1 MNSASERMAK
11 QCRILVVD
19 DAEDAREVLQT
30 LLQDQGY
37 AVAAC
42 ESVEQALRL
51 LEGTPF
57 DVIITDLRMPRVSGL
72 ELVRHVRTTLPD
84 AEVMMITGHP
94 SIEGAVEAVKTG
106 AEHYLA
112 KPFTEQELAEAVRA
126 VIAKLIRRRLAHQA
140 PTGMAGHGI
149 IGDSEAMRR
158 VFRLIDK
165 ARDNAATVL
174 ISGESGTGKELVA
187 RAIHYGGSRG
197 AAPFVPVNCTAIPE
211 NLIESELF
219 GHIRGAFTGANAA
232 RAGFFEIAA
241 GGTLFL
247 DEIGDASLAMQAKLL
262 RAIQEK
268 TIYRLGASQAVEID
282 IRLIC
287 ATNKDLPQLI
297 AKGLFRQDLY
307 YRINVVDIPLPPLP
321 DRGQD
326 LLLLINHFRRKY
338 ARDLPRPA
346 PAFSDAALRLLQ
358 AYHWPGNVR
367 ELENLTQKLVLMT
380 EGEHIKPADL
390 PAVMRSTITVPKR
403 LNRSLAEH
411 EAEYIRDVLA
421 SVGGNKTKAAA
432 ILGIDR
438 KTLREK
444 IKPG

>member
-1 MNSASERMAK
+1 MAE
-11 QCRILVVD
+11 QFRILVVD

-30 LLQDQGY
+30 LLEDQGY

-51 LEGTPF
+51 LERAPF
-57 DVIITDLRMPRVSGL
+57 DVIITDLRMPRISGL
-72 ELVRHVRTTLPD
+72 ELVRHVRDTLPD

-112 KPFTEQELAEAVRA
+112 KPFTERELTEAVRA

-187 RAIHYGGSRG
+187 RAIHYGGCRG

-268 TIYRLGASQAVEID
+268 TICRLGASQAVEID

-307 YRINVVDIPLPPLP
+307 YRINVVDIPLPPLR

-326 LLLLINHFRRKY
+326 LLLLINHFRGKH
-338 ARDLPRPA
+338 ARDLQRPA
-346 PAFSDAALRLLQ
+346 PAFSDEALQLLQ

-380 EGEHIKPADL
+380 EGEHIEPADL
-390 PAVMRSTITVPKR
+390 PVVMRPAMTVPKQ

-444 IKPG
+444 ISNRP